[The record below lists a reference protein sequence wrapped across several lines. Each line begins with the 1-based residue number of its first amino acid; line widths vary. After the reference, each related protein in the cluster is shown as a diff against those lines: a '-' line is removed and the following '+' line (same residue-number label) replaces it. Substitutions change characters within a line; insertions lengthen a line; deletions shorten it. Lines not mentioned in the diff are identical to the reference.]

1 MNLYFLFDDELMMM
15 MMMKNEFCLFFFDDM
30 SLFLGG
36 VVIVYE
42 RKVKLLYEDVTRLLL
57 EITEAWK
64 RKPITDPTV
73 LPKGKSEVNL
83 QPSPLTKPFNQAM
96 VVNEAF
102 NHFEDVE
109 LCKAFKKVIIQMYQ
123 ETLRHSLVVAIYME
137 EVSTSESK
145 RVCVEI
151 IEPNLSY

>member
-1 MNLYFLFDDELMMM
+1 
-15 MMMKNEFCLFFFDDM
+15 M

-73 LPKGKSEVNL
+73 LPKGKSEVKEDWYYRYDRTFFFEECYHQLELEPLYFPTIYVEEDDDTNNEGDL
-83 QPSPLTKPFNQAM
+83 QDALNSSTDG
-96 VVNEAF
+96 ESSS
-102 NHFEDVE
+102 D
-109 LCKAFKKVIIQMYQ
+109 
-123 ETLRHSLVVAIYME
+123 TL
-137 EVSTSESK
+137 
-145 RVCVEI
+145 
-151 IEPNLSY
+151 